1 MVPDQPHLREWLA
14 LGERCHRMTDC
25 TALVERAGL
34 PELEVAFRFGVV
46 GVSTADRIT
55 HAATP
60 AETSGILDRLD
71 WSHTV
76 AGLKPPYGGW

>member
-1 MVPDQPHLREWLA
+1 
-14 LGERCHRMTDC
+14 MTDC
-25 TALVERAGL
+25 TSLVETSGL
-34 PELEVAFRFGVV
+34 PELEVSFRFGVV

-60 AETSGILDRLD
+60 AVTSGILDRLD

-76 AGLKPPYGGW
+76 AGLKPPYRGW